1 MDMEYYRNF
10 IAIVEAGSL
19 SAASKRVHVAQP
31 ALSNQLKLLQKKFGT
46 QLVNIR
52 RGVHNIE
59 LTNAGCILY
68 NKAKYLCSLEDDT
81 QREISDCVNGYTGT
95 LRVSLSPSM
104 SISFIQTYLSK
115 FSKEYPQINYE
126 LYEVSI
132 LEQINQM
139 LTGKTEIGVANA
151 PLTQESRFDTI
162 YTKQERLVAV
172 MHKDNPWLPADD
184 KALLLA
190 HMEDMPICLSRG
202 CSTLFLNVCSDSMI
216 FPQILSINS
225 TKLSTIAWAKENVA
239 SSCPDGAKIR
249 FLVDDVSKLVQRE
262 IRRGNQYDGI
272 IMDPPSYGRGPSGE
286 VWKVE
291 EGLFRW

>member
-1 MDMEYYRNF
+1 
-10 IAIVEAGSL
+10 
-19 SAASKRVHVAQP
+19 
-31 ALSNQLKLLQKKFGT
+31 
-46 QLVNIR
+46 
-52 RGVHNIE
+52 
-59 LTNAGCILY
+59 
-68 NKAKYLCSLEDDT
+68 
-81 QREISDCVNGYTGT
+81 
-95 LRVSLSPSM
+95 M
-104 SISFIQTYLSK
+104 S
-115 FSKEYPQINYE
+115 
-126 LYEVSI
+126 YEVSI

-225 TKLSTIAWAKENVA
+225 TKLSTIAWAKENAGIAIVPASPGEIFDNDLICKIIRDDRLFLNKTLSIVKGRPLSNVA
-239 SSCPDGAKIR
+239 QL
-249 FLVDDVSKLVQRE
+249 FLNYFSQH
-262 IRRGNQYDGI
+262 
-272 IMDPPSYGRGPSGE
+272 S
-286 VWKVE
+286 
-291 EGLFRW
+291 

>member
-1 MDMEYYRNF
+1 MPAAFFITKLNISVRWKIIPNGKYRTAST
-10 IAIVEAGSL
+10 AIQVLCE
-19 SAASKRVHVAQP
+19 SACR
-31 ALSNQLKLLQKKFGT
+31 
-46 QLVNIR
+46 
-52 RGVHNIE
+52 
-59 LTNAGCILY
+59 
-68 NKAKYLCSLEDDT
+68 
-81 QREISDCVNGYTGT
+81 
-95 LRVSLSPSM
+95 LRCR
-104 SISFIQTYLSK
+104 F
-115 FSKEYPQINYE
+115 

-225 TKLSTIAWAKENVA
+225 TKLSTIAWAKENA
-239 SSCPDGAKIR
+239 
-249 FLVDDVSKLVQRE
+249 
-262 IRRGNQYDGI
+262 GI
-272 IMDPPSYGRGPSGE
+272 GFTG
-286 VWKVE
+286 
-291 EGLFRW
+291 

>member
-162 YTKQERLVAV
+162 YT
-172 MHKDNPWLPADD
+172 
-184 KALLLA
+184 
-190 HMEDMPICLSRG
+190 
-202 CSTLFLNVCSDSMI
+202 
-216 FPQILSINS
+216 
-225 TKLSTIAWAKENVA
+225 
-239 SSCPDGAKIR
+239 
-249 FLVDDVSKLVQRE
+249 
-262 IRRGNQYDGI
+262 
-272 IMDPPSYGRGPSGE
+272 
-286 VWKVE
+286 
-291 EGLFRW
+291 

>member
-59 LTNAGCILY
+59 
-68 NKAKYLCSLEDDT
+68 SVSDT
-81 QREISDCVNGYTGT
+81 HREISNCGNGYTGT

-225 TKLSTIAWAKENVA
+225 TKLSTIAWAKENAGIAVVPASPGEIFDNDLICKIIRDDRLFLNKTLSIVKGRPLSNVA
-239 SSCPDGAKIR
+239 QL
-249 FLVDDVSKLVQRE
+249 FLNYFSQH
-262 IRRGNQYDGI
+262 
-272 IMDPPSYGRGPSGE
+272 S
-286 VWKVE
+286 
-291 EGLFRW
+291 